1 MSSWDLS
8 SLIYLSLLGTAL
20 AVWFVVQNR
29 QSLGRT
35 LQQAVGWGLIFL
47 AVIAAVGLWDDV
59 RRTALPGRAALASDN
74 RIEVPR
80 AADGHFYLT
89 LMVNDAPVNFM
100 VDTGASAVVLR
111 AEDAHRA
118 GIDTRDLAYSGRAN
132 TANGMVRTAP
142 VKLDRI
148 GLGPVSDRNVRA
160 WVNEGEMDQ
169 SLLGMSYL
177 ERWGRIEIAGRNLV
191 LER

>member
-1 MSSWDLS
+1 MDSWDIG
-8 SLIYLSLLGTAL
+8 SLIYLALLGTAL
-20 AVWFVVQNR
+20 VTWLLVHNR

-35 LQQAVGWGLIFL
+35 LQQAVGWVLIFL
-47 AVIAAVGLWDDV
+47 AVIAAVGLWDDI
-59 RRTALPGRAALASDN
+59 RRTALPGRTAVASDS

-80 AADGHFYLT
+80 APDGHFYLT
-89 LMVNDAPVNFM
+89 LMVNDAPVTFM

-111 AEDAHRA
+111 AEDAARA
-118 GIDTRDLAYSGRAN
+118 GIDTADLAYSGRAA
-132 TANGMVRTAP
+132 TANGMVRTAT

-148 GLGPVSDRNVRA
+148 GLGAITDRNVRA

-177 ERWGRIEIAGRNLV
+177 ERWGKIEISGRNLV
-191 LER
+191 LQR

>member
-1 MSSWDLS
+1 MDTWDLG
-8 SLIYLSLLGTAL
+8 SLIYLVLLG
-20 AVWFVVQNR
+20 AVLIAWLLIHNR

-35 LQQAVGWGLIFL
+35 LQQAMGWALIFL
-47 AVIAAVGLWDDV
+47 AVIAAVGLWDDI
-59 RRTALPGRAALASDN
+59 RRTVVPGRAAVAADG

-89 LMVNDAPVNFM
+89 LMVNDAAVDFI

-111 AEDAHRA
+111 AEDAQRA
-118 GIDTRDLAYSGRAN
+118 GIDTADLAYTGRAT

-142 VKLDRI
+142 VRLDRI

-160 WVNEGEMDQ
+160 WVNEGAMDR